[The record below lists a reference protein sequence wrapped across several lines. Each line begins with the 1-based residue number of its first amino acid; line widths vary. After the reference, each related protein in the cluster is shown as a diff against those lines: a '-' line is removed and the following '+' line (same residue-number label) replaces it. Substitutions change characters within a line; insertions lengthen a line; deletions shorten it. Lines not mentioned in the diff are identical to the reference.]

1 MQSNRIIL
9 RSRKSGKGIKSV
21 WAQALLIAYLVLMV
35 FITLL
40 PVIITFTLSLK
51 TEQDISTGSLWS
63 LPTKIQWA
71 NYSSA
76 FTEALSNMG
85 ITLFIDLVSV
95 FAMTMIS
102 TFTAYI
108 FVRKRFP
115 GRNILFYLIIL
126 PMLVPGVVSLTPQ
139 YLTIVKMG
147 LLGSWW
153 SLILPYV
160 AGNQI
165 ASVFLFRTFMAQQ
178 PNDIYEAAEID
189 GAGFPDVFFFESA
202 AYVRDYHGAGNFHF
216 FRYLQRLSLAADD
229 VYEQPR
235 TRYSHAGA
243 ERACRARQRNDPAER
258 PEGRARRH
266 IRFIS
271 RQRYSAYLFD
281 GHRIEILYRRRICFR
296 NEALI
301 IKNWR
306 TTI

>member
-1 MQSNRIIL
+1 
-9 RSRKSGKGIKSV
+9 
-21 WAQALLIAYLVLMV
+21 
-35 FITLL
+35 
-40 PVIITFTLSLK
+40 
-51 TEQDISTGSLWS
+51 
-63 LPTKIQWA
+63 
-71 NYSSA
+71 
-76 FTEALSNMG
+76 MG

-189 GAGFPDVFFFESA
+189 GAGD
-202 AYVRDYHGAGNFHF
+202 
-216 FRYLQRLSLAADD
+216 FRMYFSLSLPLTFGIIMVQVISIFSAI
-229 VYEQPR
+229 Y
-235 TRYSHAGA
+235 
-243 ERACRARQRNDPAER
+243 ND
-258 PEGRARRH
+258 
-266 IRFIS
+266 
-271 RQRYSAYLFD
+271 YLWPLMMF
-281 GHRIEILYRRRICFR
+281 
-296 NEALI
+296 
-301 IKNWR
+301 R
-306 TTI
+306 TTPNTVLSCRR